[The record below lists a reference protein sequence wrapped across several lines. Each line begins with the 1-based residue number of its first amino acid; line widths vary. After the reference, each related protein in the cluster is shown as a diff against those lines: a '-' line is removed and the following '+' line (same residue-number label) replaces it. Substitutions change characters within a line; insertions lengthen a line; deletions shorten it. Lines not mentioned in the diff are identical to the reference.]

1 MKTSVLLIGG
11 FDMTKTLSASLIQK
25 GYKVT
30 AIHPDY
36 EKCKQL
42 AEIEGLHVIN
52 GDGTKPFILE
62 EAGTAH
68 AGIAIALTDND
79 DDNLVISELCK
90 KKFGVKKTVCTIKN
104 GENTAFFRKMG
115 VDAVVCATNAISG
128 IIEQQAFVD
137 EMTTLIPIGEGRL
150 SIAEIPISETAPAV
164 GKKLWEINLPKE
176 VIVGCILRQETNIIP
191 RGDTRVLAGDVL
203 ILLSSTKQE
212 ITAVHAL
219 TGR

>member
-11 FDMTKTLSASLIQK
+11 FDMAKALASSLIEK

-36 EKCKQL
+36 AKCQQL
-42 AEIEGLHVIN
+42 AEIKNLQVIN

-62 EAGTAH
+62 EAGA
-68 AGIAIALTDND
+68 AYVNIAIALTDND
-79 DDNLVISELCK
+79 DDNLVICELCK

-104 GENTAFFRKMG
+104 GKNTAFFRKMG
-115 VDAVVCATNAISG
+115 VDAVVCATNAITS

-137 EMTTLIPIGEGRL
+137 EITTLIPIGEGRL
-150 SIAEIPISETAPAV
+150 SIAEIPINERAPVV

-176 VIVGCILRQETNIIP
+176 VIIGCILRQETNIIP
-191 RGDTRVLAGDVL
+191 RGDTRIMAGDVL
-203 ILLSSTKQE
+203 IVLSSSKQE
-212 ITAVHAL
+212 ITAIQAL

>member
-11 FDMTKTLSASLIQK
+11 FDMTKALASSLLKK

-30 AIHPDY
+30 AIYPNY
-36 EKCKQL
+36 EKCKLL
-42 AEIEGLHVIN
+42 AEIDGLQVIN

-62 EAGTAH
+62 EAGATDMN
-68 AGIAIALTDND
+68 IAIALTDHD
-79 DDNLVISELCK
+79 DDNLVICELCK

-115 VDAVVCATNAISG
+115 VDAVVCATNAITS

-137 EMTTLIPIGEGRL
+137 EMTTVIPIGDGRL

-176 VIVGCILRQETNIIP
+176 VIIGCIMRQESNIIP

-203 ILLSSTKQE
+203 ILLSSAKQE
-212 ITAVHAL
+212 TTAVHQL

>member
-11 FDMTKTLSASLIQK
+11 FDMTKVLAVSLIEK

-36 EKCKQL
+36 TKCQQL
-42 AEIEGLHVIN
+42 AEIADLQVIN
-52 GDGTKPFILE
+52 GDGAKPFILE
-62 EAGTAH
+62 EAGA
-68 AGIAIALTDND
+68 AYVSIAIALTDND

-90 KKFGVKKTVCTIKN
+90 KRFGVKKTVCTIKN

-115 VDAVVCATNAISG
+115 VDAVVCATNAITS
-128 IIEQQAFVD
+128 IIEQQAFLD

-150 SIAEIPISETAPAV
+150 SIAEIPISERAPAV
-164 GKKLWEINLPKE
+164 GKKLWEIDLPKE
-176 VIVGCILRQETNIIP
+176 VIIGCILRQEVNIIP
-191 RGDTRVLAGDVL
+191 RGDTRILAGDVL
-203 ILLSSTKQE
+203 ILLSSAKQE